1 MRNQILAL
9 IMSSFVTTIIEQVA
23 PLSNGI
29 SECPVCL
36 EEHDLCKMM
45 VTSCNH
51 HLCTG
56 CTNGII
62 EASNKVICPM
72 CREHCHV
79 LTTEDMESFYDVIIL
94 IQNKNHEYE
103 ESLID
108 PEIYEE
114 EPNRLESL
122 LSGGRISLGNF

>member
-1 MRNQILAL
+1 
-9 IMSSFVTTIIEQVA
+9 MSSFVTTIIEQVV
-23 PLSNGI
+23 PQSNGF

-79 LTTEDMESFYDVIIL
+79 LTTEDTDSFYDVSMV
-94 IQNKNHEYE
+94 IQNKNYEYE
-103 ESLID
+103 ESMVD
-108 PEIYEE
+108 PNIYQE
-114 EPNRLESL
+114 EPNRFESL
-122 LSGGRISLGNF
+122 MAGGRVLFGDFNGYQ